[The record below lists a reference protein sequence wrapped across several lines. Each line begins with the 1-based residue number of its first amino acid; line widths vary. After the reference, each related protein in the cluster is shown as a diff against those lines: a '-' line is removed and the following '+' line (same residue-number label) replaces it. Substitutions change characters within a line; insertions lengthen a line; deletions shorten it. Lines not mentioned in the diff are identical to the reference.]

1 MPNSPVFII
10 SRIILPARF
19 AIEME
24 LAIIRIANGAD
35 DIAEFYSIFPLFFST
50 EFFQSQNF
58 IVALIFIYKVLAK
71 YWLISDKQCNT
82 HTNMHYGE
90 T

>member
-19 AIEME
+19 AIAME

-35 DIAEFYSIFPLFFST
+35 DITEFYSILPLLI
-50 EFFQSQNF
+50 EFFQFQFYDQNF
-58 IVALIFIYKVLAK
+58 MVVFIFILYLWNFTVKLA
-71 YWLISDKQCNT
+71 S
-82 HTNMHYGE
+82 NMHE
-90 T
+90 IKR